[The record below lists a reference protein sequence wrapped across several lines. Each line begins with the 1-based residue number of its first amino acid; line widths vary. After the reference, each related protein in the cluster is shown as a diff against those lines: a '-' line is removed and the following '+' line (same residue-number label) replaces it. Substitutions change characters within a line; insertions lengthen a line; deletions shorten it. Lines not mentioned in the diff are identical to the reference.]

1 MIELI
6 FFYYKVYPTINASS
20 KVAKVVISLLDFFE
34 SNADLKIYSPRIKS
48 LVVNTIKGLSFDRYK
63 SERRKGYISIE
74 KLNVVLITS
83 NFGDHFRLPPD
94 YFEGL
99 INSSDYLNYFEI
111 ISLLYYFNNHS
122 EYTEIKGKV
131 INIAMSRLSSYNVI
145 KDDSELVH
153 LLLDVLCCPYIPF
166 DIRSNALNLAN
177 NGTKQLPDTIESCVN
192 VLEDTYWFV
201 NWKDFNIKRLIERNE
216 LKLQY

>member
-20 KVAKVVISLLDFFE
+20 KIAKVVISLLDFFE
-34 SNADLKIYSPRIKS
+34 SSAELNIYSPRIKS

-63 SERRKGYISIE
+63 NERRKGYISIE

-111 ISLLYYFNNHS
+111 ISLLYYFKNNS
-122 EYTEIKGKV
+122 EYIEIKNKV
-131 INIAMSRLSSYNVI
+131 INIAMSRLRSYDII

-166 DIRSNALNLAN
+166 DIRVNALNLVN
-177 NGTKQLPDTIESCVN
+177 NGTKQLPYTIESCVN

>member
-1 MIELI
+1 M
-6 FFYYKVYPTINASS
+6 
-20 KVAKVVISLLDFFE
+20 
-34 SNADLKIYSPRIKS
+34 
-48 LVVNTIKGLSFDRYK
+48 
-63 SERRKGYISIE
+63 
-74 KLNVVLITS
+74 
-83 NFGDHFRLPPD
+83 
-94 YFEGL
+94 
-99 INSSDYLNYFEI
+99 
-111 ISLLYYFNNHS
+111 LYYFNNHS

-166 DIRSNALNLAN
+166 DIRLNALNLAN